1 MLRLMH
7 AASVVCSKPQYLS
20 ISQHCRSS
28 VDHAAWP
35 DATITPLEV
44 NLPMTLCQPT
54 LEQRIAA
61 PLHTIHVHSV
71 SDSTYLLCNLVFL
84 ASQCNSQRHAFEL
97 LCARSALVSIKR
109 MKPCCTANPGF
120 VAYFKY
126 WQGLFA
132 RRDGETSGLFAVK
145 IYNDLHV

>member
-1 MLRLMH
+1 MVYSVSKDDH
-7 AASVVCSKPQYLS
+7 FKKGFAAAVYHSIVSKAIREVRAEFSGSFLVVVVCAG
-20 ISQHCRSS
+20 C
-28 VDHAAWP
+28 HAK
-35 DATITPLEV
+35 
-44 NLPMTLCQPT
+44 
-54 LEQRIAA
+54 EQRIAA

-97 LCARSALVSIKR
+97 LCERSALVSIRR

-126 WQGLFA
+126 WQGLFSH
-132 RRDGETSGLFAVK
+132 RDGETSGLFAVK